1 MIVSLKL
8 LLIKIATDGVNL
20 QVENRDFPGVFD
32 YGFPFGHAEIKGY
45 INEADGDLWDGLIL
59 GYENFP
65 QNYGETFFTR
75 NLIGMIHS
83 KTGNHKLLFKVPYKR
98 GFTQKKYR
106 MDVRKFIR
114 NYNKKWG
121 NTMTYMSVSE
131 LKKKFML

>member
-75 NLIGMIHS
+75 NLIGMIHEFLDEPEIIKIGVEAAETAAAAS
-83 KTGNHKLLFKVPYKR
+83 PA
-98 GFTQKKYR
+98 
-106 MDVRKFIR
+106 
-114 NYNKKWG
+114 
-121 NTMTYMSVSE
+121 S
-131 LKKKFML
+131 